1 MTTINRRLA
10 LAIMITAI
18 ATVAATTALTTTVQ
32 AVKGQEGEED
42 CHTDGSTNCGGG
54 QEKNSEDGYG
64 CPIKEEGYYNSGGT
78 CIHSD

>member
-1 MTTINRRLA
+1 MTTTTQRLA
-10 LAIMITAI
+10 LAIVITAI

-42 CHTDGSTNCGGG
+42 CHTDGSTNCGSGNDDR
-54 QEKNSEDGYG
+54 EYG